1 LIFFPHP
8 KHEINLRFTDR
19 RKKKLKIKIHRELVV
34 HGRVGTKDGIQ
45 LMEQAK
51 SMIRH
56 NLLHDPALL
65 AHPFFSSPGSP
76 PPPPPP
82 TTTTTTT
89 SAATKILKGKT
100 KTIHL
105 GTRRSMSWPP
115 PHGKTAA
122 TTAAAAATS
131 KEIDTCVCMEMAHS
145 PPSRGDVALSFFVFL
160 SFFLSLAIRDCVVAT
175 PITTKP

>member
-1 LIFFPHP
+1 
-8 KHEINLRFTDR
+8 
-19 RKKKLKIKIHRELVV
+19 
-34 HGRVGTKDGIQ
+34 VGTKDGIQ

-65 AHPFFSSPGSP
+65 THPFFSSPGSP

-82 TTTTTTT
+82 PTTTT

-122 TTAAAAATS
+122 TTAAAAAATS

-145 PPSRGDVALSFFVFL
+145 PPSHGDVALSFF
-160 SFFLSLAIRDCVVAT
+160 SFFLCLSFAIRDCVVAT